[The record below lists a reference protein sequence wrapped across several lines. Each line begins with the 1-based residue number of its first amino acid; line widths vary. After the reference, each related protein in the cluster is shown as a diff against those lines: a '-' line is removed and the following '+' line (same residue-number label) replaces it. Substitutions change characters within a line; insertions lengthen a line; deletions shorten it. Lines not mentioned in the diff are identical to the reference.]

1 MLTRSALFF
10 PLMLALLLAVITFW
24 INLTVEQ
31 QGPKIDGS
39 DRHDPDYTM
48 NNFVNSQTDISGKL
62 HYVLAAAEMVHY
74 PDDDSTVLQRPR
86 FTQYTTDTHAIDKP
100 YTRIEG
106 LRGYVSSNGKQVEL
120 VDNVKVTRQA
130 FDGKGEMQI
139 TTEKLVIFPDQDIA
153 KTDAPVV
160 ITQAPKTVIHATG
173 MIFDKKHQT
182 MQLLK
187 RVKVHYERPP
197 GVAMKAK
204 KAKTTNLT
212 ANPSVKSGLNLS
224 TTIKPQAHL
233 SPAAKLLNPAQ
244 PAAKKS
250 VAAKPAK
257 VANKDT
263 TSKTRQTIRTKLRS
277 KNE

>member
-39 DRHDPDYTM
+39 DRHDPDYIM

-62 HYVLAAAEMVHY
+62 RYVLAAAEMVHY

-86 FTQYTTDTHAIDKP
+86 FTQYTVDKP

-106 LRGYVSSNGKQVEL
+106 LRGYVSSNGKQVDL
-120 VDNVKVTRQA
+120 IDNVKVTRQA

-139 TTEKLVIFPDQDIA
+139 ATEKLMILPDQDIA

-187 RVKVHYERPP
+187 RVKVHYERPT
-197 GVAMKAK
+197 GVVLRAK
-204 KAKTTNLT
+204 KAKMINH
-212 ANPSVKSGLNLS
+212 NISDSPNKSEVISPSTKAQTKPAASNSLSPAVKLLS
-224 TTIKPQAHL
+224 TTATKNRV
-233 SPAAKLLNPAQ
+233 AKST
-244 PAAKKS
+244 K
-250 VAAKPAK
+250 
-257 VANKDT
+257 T
-263 TSKTRQTIRTKLRS
+263 TSTQSPSKKRQTIKLKSRS
-277 KNE
+277 NK